1 MMKVGFVVSGLLALT
16 AVGCAA
22 APGARG
28 AAKIAQA
35 DASPRVG
42 AVRPAAPSTSTTLA
56 LGIGSAAEE
65 HAEQARTDERAA
77 LPTACGSEGAIKDTK
92 LCLPQRD
99 YAKKLCGGVYPEVA
113 LGLFAKGTP
122 WTRIYLAGDV
132 EAWNASG
139 GRAHPAKLA
148 FDEEVIV
155 LGKHGG
161 GGEGIVM
168 VGAQASYDVL
178 RWDGTCVSVMEGE
191 ITTRRPPAPKPADV
205 SFSRLEETTRDA
217 LLAAPKVKSRHDAL
231 FKACSALAS
240 PSAGAAQ
247 KKACEKA
254 DKAFSMAIVDAVR
267 AGVASLPS
275 PARRPWS
282 RHHANHAVTSRA
294 SA

>member
-1 MMKVGFVVSGLLALT
+1 MMKVGFVVTGLVAL
-16 AVGCAA
+16 GCAA
-22 APGARG
+22 APAGPARL
-28 AAKIAQA
+28 AQA
-35 DASPRVG
+35 DTSMRGGATLAAAASG
-42 AVRPAAPSTSTTLA
+42 PSTSTTLA
-56 LGIGSAAEE
+56 LGIGSAAED
-65 HAEQARTDERAA
+65 HAEQTSTDEHAA
-77 LPTACGSEGAIKDTK
+77 LPTACGAEGAIKDTK

-99 YAKKLCGGVYPEVA
+99 YAKKLCSGVYPEVA
-113 LGLFAKGTP
+113 LGLFGKGTP

-161 GGEGIVM
+161 SGGGIVM
-168 VGAQASYDVL
+168 VGAQSSYDVL

-217 LLAAPKVKSRHDAL
+217 LLAAPKVKSKHDAL
-231 FKACSALAS
+231 FKACSALSS
-240 PSAGAAQ
+240 PSASAAH

-254 DKAFSMAIVDAVR
+254 EKAFSTAIVDAVR
-267 AGVASLPS
+267 TGATSLPS
-275 PARRPWS
+275 PARRP
-282 RHHANHAVTSRA
+282 
-294 SA
+294 